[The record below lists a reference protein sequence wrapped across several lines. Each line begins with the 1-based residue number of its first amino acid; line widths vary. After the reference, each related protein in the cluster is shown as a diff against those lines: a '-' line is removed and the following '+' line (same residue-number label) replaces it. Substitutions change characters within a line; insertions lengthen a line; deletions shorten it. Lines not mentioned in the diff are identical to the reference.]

1 MLMLSKFCV
10 TKILDLLFVA
20 LFEKNLLQSVANK
33 ENFTNFKA
41 VITKSDTKLLQNV
54 TDITSYTEYITKC
67 DRYYKV

>member
-1 MLMLSKFCV
+1 MLMLSKFSV

-41 VITKSDTKLLQNV
+41 VITKSDKKLL
-54 TDITSYTEYITKC
+54 
-67 DRYYKV
+67 

>member
-1 MLMLSKFCV
+1 MLMLSKFSV

-41 VITKSDTKLLQNV
+41 VITKCDKRLLQSVAGV
-54 TDITSYTEYITKC
+54 TSDTEYITKC
-67 DRYYKV
+67 GRYYKV